1 MKSFTELFLKDFS
14 KSISDL
20 DIINIDKTIKEL
32 KKIKKNKGR
41 IFFIGV
47 GGSAANATHAVNDFR
62 KIANIESYSPSDNSS
77 ELTARVNDE
86 GWNTSYVEYLKVS
99 KLSKKDCVFILSVG
113 GGNKKYKISEN
124 LIACID
130 YAKKNKSKVL
140 GIVGPMGGYAYK
152 KGDCIIC
159 TKAPKSL
166 TTPFSESFQI
176 LLLHLIVSSKEL
188 KENMNKWESQK

>member
-1 MKSFTELFLKDFS
+1 MKLFIKQFLNKFATNV
-14 KSISDL
+14 KHI
-20 DIINIDKTIKEL
+20 DINEIEKIIVGL
-32 KKIKKNKGR
+32 SKIKKNKGR

-62 KIANIESYSPSDNSS
+62 KIANIECYSPSDNSS

-86 GWNTSYVEYLKVS
+86 GWNSSYVEYLKVS
-99 KLSKKDCVFILSVG
+99 KLSKNDCIFILSVG

-124 LIACID
+124 IISCID
-130 YAKKNKSKVL
+130 YAKKIKSKIF
-140 GIVGPMGGYAYK
+140 GIVGPLGGYAYK
-152 KGDCIIC
+152 KGDNVVKI
-159 TKAPKSL
+159 KAPDEL
-166 TTPFSESFQI
+166 ITPFSESFQI